1 MSAQVD
7 PNKEQKQESIVT
19 VGDTQLRVVS
29 QLFLDP
35 EAMTVT
41 QVYRGSD
48 LLKKQVSTIP
58 AAATL
63 AFQEK
68 GISALIPSLHSAH
81 LRFVQSLLLNPV
93 SGRSSS
99 SETSSPSLTGVIA
112 ELRVDAKGTIQNAV
126 GDNHV
131 PVDWRRAVTMV
142 SELGM
147 AAGHILSLGELQRGT
162 LNGSDMAAL
171 LTRAEGETLVFFVD
185 PKERP
190 VDDPQL
196 REFAEERACAS
207 Q

>member
-112 ELRVDAKGTIQNAV
+112 ELRVDAKGTI
-126 GDNHV
+126 
-131 PVDWRRAVTMV
+131 
-142 SELGM
+142 
-147 AAGHILSLGELQRGT
+147 
-162 LNGSDMAAL
+162 
-171 LTRAEGETLVFFVD
+171 
-185 PKERP
+185 
-190 VDDPQL
+190 
-196 REFAEERACAS
+196 
-207 Q
+207 